1 MPPHLLDVIVIE
13 ISFLTILLEP
23 MYTLWHVYFFIFFQN
38 ISLILLCLSCKK
50 NFKVKTTRPRVARP
64 NKLSTWCRAD
74 AFLRSVSSCDVKIQY
89 CEGCLQSSECPGAE
103 ATFHQKDSWRV
114 QFEFDEGVLLWA
126 PLRWDADCGEEIDAK
141 EVWPLWYTCSDAGV
155 FGWDF
160 KRISCSNA
168 LCTVHI

>member
-89 CEGCLQSSECPGAE
+89 CEGCLQSGEE
-103 ATFHQKDSWRV
+103 I
-114 QFEFDEGVLLWA
+114 LLWA
-126 PLRWDADCGEEIDAK
+126 QLRWDADCGEEIDAN
-141 EVWPLWYTCSDAGV
+141 EVWPLWYTWSDAGV
-155 FGWDF
+155 FGWDS
-160 KRISCSNA
+160 KRISCLNA